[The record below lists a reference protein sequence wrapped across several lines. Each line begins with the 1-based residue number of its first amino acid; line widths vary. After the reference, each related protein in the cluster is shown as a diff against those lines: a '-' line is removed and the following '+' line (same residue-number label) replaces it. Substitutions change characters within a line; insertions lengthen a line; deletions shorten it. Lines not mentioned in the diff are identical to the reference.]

1 MADDDIK
8 TAFERAWEKAQ
19 RIEATDD
26 KVQELQYGPEGARL
40 VARYLKE
47 EGVDLAKDLEAY
59 PPDIRQHVEKG
70 VQGTLKSN
78 ITLPRLER
86 LRHDSDRAMEGL
98 MSLKRDKSRFA
109 SFKDKVESL
118 FAYYQ
123 RARQE
128 AYDRLSQEVDGLLRQ
143 ALRQQG
149 TNPQMRIDVE
159 NHPEFRQRWQEL
171 SARLDSEAEERLALL
186 MAELDGIS

>member
-1 MADDDIK
+1 MADDYIK

-19 RIEATDD
+19 LIEAADD

-47 EGVDLAKDLEAY
+47 EGVDLAKALEAY

-70 VQGTLKSN
+70 LQGTLKSN

-109 SFKDKVESL
+109 SFRDKIESL

-128 AYDRLSQEVDGLLRQ
+128 AYDSLSQEVDGLLRQ

-149 TNPQMRIDVE
+149 ANPQMRIDVE

-171 SARLDSEAEERLALL
+171 SARLDREAEERLGLL
-186 MAELDGIS
+186 MAELDGIN

>member
-8 TAFERAWEKAQ
+8 TAFDLAWEKAQ

-26 KVQELQYGPEGARL
+26 KVQELRYGPEGARL

-47 EGVDLAKDLEAY
+47 EGVDLAKALEAY
-59 PPDIRQHVEKG
+59 PPDIRQYVEKG
-70 VQGTLKSN
+70 VRGTLKSN

-109 SFKDKVESL
+109 SFRDKVESL

-149 TNPQMRIDVE
+149 GNPQMQIDVE

-171 SARLDSEAEERLALL
+171 SARLDREAEERLALL
-186 MAELDGIS
+186 MAELDGIN